1 MWQLTVD
8 LGASR
13 TVASLAQDGAPA
25 QIVQIDGAS
34 AVPSAAYLEQDGRL
48 LVGLEAQ
55 RRAEHDPAR
64 YDPSPTLCIPETNL
78 LLGEHLVPVVDAMA
92 AVLGHIAGEI
102 QQRLGAP
109 PEQVLLTTPAYWEPA
124 QAHSLLQA
132 ATTVWGHGVQLL
144 SGTQAAG
151 DYCAA
156 HSVMPPGRPFAVYDL
171 GAGGVGCAV
180 LVAGPHG
187 VTTLASKGASSVGGH
202 AADAALTDQ
211 VAQQVSGRAPQAW
224 QALQQPDDLSARRV
238 TFTMEHNVA
247 RARER
252 LSSSRIAALAL
263 PDPFGSVQLT
273 RNELRELLR
282 PQLEHTV
289 AVLASTVAD
298 AQVAPGQLAGVF
310 LLGGASRTPSVAEL
324 VGARFP
330 VLGIIDDAATVLGAA
345 HLSAPTA
352 TELAQSP
359 MAPPAAVLPAATWR
373 PYSAPPGGPSF
384 ASADPFAQPAGKGGK
399 QSKAPLVIAA
409 AVAVLVLAL
418 VAGIAVV
425 VLKSRS
431 SPTDV
436 TAEPT
441 TAVPTVAPSRS
452 RRAQAS
458 SAPVPATPPAP
469 TAPSAP
475 TSVPPPPPVVAG
487 WQTVAVPNRGAAY
500 DVPPNW
506 KVSSQT
512 TIGGYETK
520 SGPPLVGRGLANFGD
535 GFCDKYQ
542 SKALSVM
549 TNSDQ
554 SDPAVGA
561 RELAT
566 KWATAAFSSD
576 RTGAVPPLQIG
587 PPQPLPAMAGKSGM
601 LVEVTA
607 PLEKPQGCSTP
618 SASMYSFALP
628 SSGGGTVGLMIYVGH
643 GVPDEVSAAVVRQIA
658 SSVRPL

>member
-25 QIVQIDGAS
+25 QLVQIDGAS
-34 AVPSAAYLEQDGRL
+34 AVPSAVYLEQDGRL

-64 YDPSPTLCIPETNL
+64 YEPSPTLRIPETNL

-92 AVLGHIAGEI
+92 AVLGHIAGDL
-102 QQRLGAP
+102 QQRLGDP
-109 PEQVLLTTPAYWEPA
+109 PGQVLLTTPAYWGPA
-124 QAHSLLQA
+124 QAQALLQA

-144 SGTQAAG
+144 AGTQAAG

-156 HSVMPPGRPFAVYDL
+156 HSAMPPGRPFAVYDL
-171 GAGGVGCAV
+171 GAGGLGCAV

-187 VTTLASKGASSVGGH
+187 VTTLASKGASGVGGH
-202 AADAALTDQ
+202 AVDAALMEL
-211 VAQQVSGRAPQAW
+211 VAQQVSGRAPQPW
-224 QALQQPDDLSARRV
+224 QALQQPGDLSARRV
-238 TFTMEHNVA
+238 AFTMERNVA

-252 LSSSRIAALAL
+252 LSSSTIAALAL

-273 RNELRELLR
+273 RNELQELLR
-282 PQLEHTV
+282 PQLAHTV

-298 AQVAPGQLAGVF
+298 AQVAHGQLAGVF
-310 LLGGASRTPSVAEL
+310 LLGGASRTPLVAEL
-324 VGARFP
+324 IGARFS

-345 HLSAPTA
+345 HPSAPTA

-359 MAPPAAVLPAATWR
+359 MAPAAAVLPAATWQ
-373 PYSAPPGGPSF
+373 PYSAPAGGPSF
-384 ASADPFAQPAGKGGK
+384 AGADSSVQPAGKGGK

-418 VAGIAVV
+418 VAGIAVIV
-425 VLKSRS
+425 AKSKS
-431 SPTDV
+431 APTDV
-436 TAEPT
+436 TAEPA

-452 RRAQAS
+452 RRAAAS
-458 SAPVPATPPAP
+458 SAPVPT
-469 TAPSAP
+469 TPSAP

-500 DVPPNW
+500 DVPPGW

-520 SGPPLVGRGLANFGD
+520 SSPPLVGKGLANFGD

-607 PLEKPQGCSTP
+607 PLEKPQDCSTP

-643 GVPDEVSAAVVRQIA
+643 GVPDAVTAGVVRQIA